1 MRACR
6 PTVQCDRRKQSG
18 HRGCHGRIFNPT
30 LRVRFDRDS
39 QVDKGWFVDY
49 NKGKHEG
56 RQDMEEEFCFSGYCR
71 AQDQARTVLLEWT
84 GDSWEADCDFPDCP
98 FAAAC
103 PVAAKMEEV
112 SHA

>member
-1 MRACR
+1 M
-6 PTVQCDRRKQSG
+6 
-18 HRGCHGRIFNPT
+18 
-30 LRVRFDRDS
+30 RFDRDS

-49 NKGKHEG
+49 NKEKHEG

-103 PVAAKMEEV
+103 PLAAKMEEV